1 MQQGS
6 VSGHLRGC
14 EGLKCAADGTHV
26 DVSVGVFNP
35 SH

>member
-14 EGLKCAADGTHV
+14 EGLKCGADGTNV
-26 DVSVGVFNP
+26 DVLELGWGF
-35 SH
+35 